1 MFFDGG
7 SVHPYGSFWLDF
19 ADKAIKGA
27 AVLVGGA
34 WTLINFERSRTFR
47 RRLEPKVAAQ
57 IFKAGPDYFLLT
69 TSRLKNIGQS
79 KYPIRRRGTVVEVE
93 SIETTGRKRLRVSRV
108 FDKHGWV
115 EPGEEIEHSLIFP
128 VPDPSKV
135 VAFEVSLRVVSE
147 DETDTEAIEWNASC
161 VASAYFADGSLGG
174 DKVVDKTA
182 SKASGPEVQTKE
194 ER

>member
-79 KYPIRRRGTVVEVE
+79 KYPIRRRGTVVEE
-93 SIETTGRKRLRVSRV
+93 WNRLRPPGRKRLRVSRV

-115 EPGEEIEHSLIFP
+115 EPGEEIEHTLIFP

-147 DETDTEAIEWNASC
+147 DETELEAIEWNASC

-174 DKVVDKTA
+174 EAADKTA